1 MKTAMLFMLMVVG
14 MYSMPLNAQQTTTP
28 PTGTTNPNSIST
40 VIVAKKSV
48 IDQVIDAAKESKKDI
63 RKIPIEIVRK
73 LAIKYLFT
81 SIGNGIMEFNLCEL
95 FDHWSSD
102 KKVGE
107 DGYITI
113 NFILVEKLTDDQTTA
128 PVIKVEFYAKVKG
141 SSTPTAGGTNNSGY
155 IAPVNSNG
163 NITMEYDVFGD
174 GEYILNYLECE

>member
-48 IDQVIDAAKESKKDI
+48 IDQVINTAKRSKKDI

-102 KKVGE
+102 KR
-107 DGYITI
+107 
-113 NFILVEKLTDDQTTA
+113 
-128 PVIKVEFYAKVKG
+128 
-141 SSTPTAGGTNNSGY
+141 
-155 IAPVNSNG
+155 
-163 NITMEYDVFGD
+163 
-174 GEYILNYLECE
+174 